1 MAKYNQRLEDL
12 LDHHLIDNEELEKK
26 KKLGG
31 VGYTING
38 NMCLGIYNDLLV
50 ARVGTQLA
58 NALTEK
64 PGIAPYL
71 PEDDDFDEFISVE
84 DTIYNHSK
92 ALQKFINESISYTK
106 QLPPKEHDQEELDLS
121 DFPDSEI

>member
-1 MAKYNQRLEDL
+1 MAEYNQRLEDL
-12 LDHHLIDNEELEKK
+12 LDHHLIANEELEKK

-50 ARVGTQLA
+50 ARVGRQLA
-58 NALTEK
+58 EVLTEK
-64 PGIAPYL
+64 TGISPYL

-84 DTIYNHSK
+84 DTIYSHSK
-92 ALQKFINESISYTK
+92 ALQKFIDKSISYTK
-106 QLPPKEHDQEELDLS
+106 ELPPKEHDQSELDMS
-121 DFPDSEI
+121 DFPDDAI